1 MDYIE
6 SPTIELKSKYTNS
19 YLKSVSAFATF
30 DGGEV
35 YFGVDEDTREVVGID
50 DPTET
55 KLKIENAIHDTISP
69 TPPYTLEMVQ
79 EDGKDI
85 IILTVTHGKE
95 GPYFYNGNVY
105 HRADTSSAPLSKA
118 EVRRLIMEFDDID
131 YDELPSTQSDLTFAV
146 LGRYVKEVLGIR
158 NTNLDI
164 LKTLGLYHRNQYNR
178 AAQLLADENNIKA
191 SSIDIVR
198 FGETESIFKERA
210 TISGRSLLLQYES
223 ALKMFDKW
231 YHSYEEIVG
240 FFREERIPI
249 PREAYRESIA
259 NAIIHRDFLI
269 NSTIRVL
276 MYDGRIEIISP
287 GKLPYGV
294 TEDNYL
300 NGEVSVPRNS
310 IVAEVFHRL
319 GIIEKLA
326 TGILRIKN
334 EYKEFVEMPTFSIK
348 DNLIKIVLPKI
359 RYVNNLEQHSVEE
372 SIFVLLKDNG
382 SMSRSSLETATGLG
396 KTRLVEVLNNL
407 IENGKIERKGK
418 SRGVK
423 YGLKGER

>member
-6 SPTIELKSKYTNS
+6 SPTIELKLKYTNS
-19 YLKSVSAFATF
+19 YLKSVSAFASF
-30 DGGEV
+30 DGGKV
-35 YFGVDEDTREVVGID
+35 YFGVDEGTRKVVGVD
-50 DPTET
+50 NPTET

-69 TPPYTLEMVQ
+69 TPPYTLRVVQ
-79 EDGKDI
+79 EDDKDI
-85 IILTVTHGKE
+85 VILTVTHGKE

-118 EVRRLIMEFDDID
+118 EVRRLIMEFDDVD
-131 YDELPSTQSDLTFAV
+131 YDELPSTQSDLTFTV
-146 LGRYVKEVLGIR
+146 LERYVKEVLNIR

-191 SSIDIVR
+191 SGIDLVR
-198 FGETESIFKERA
+198 FGETESIFRERV
-210 TISGRSLLLQYES
+210 TISGKSLLLQYES
-223 ALKMFDKW
+223 ALEMFDKW
-231 YHSYEEIVG
+231 YHPYEEVVG
-240 FFREERIPI
+240 FFREERISI

-276 MYDGRIEIISP
+276 MYDDRIEITSP

-319 GIIEKLA
+319 NIIEKLA

-334 EYKEFVEMPTFSIK
+334 EYRDFAEIPSFSIK
-348 DNLIKIVLPKI
+348 DNLIKIILPTV
-359 RYVNNLEQHSVEE
+359 RYMDSLKQHGTEE
-372 SIFVLLKDNG
+372 SILILLKDNG

-407 IENGKIERKGK
+407 VENGKIERKGK

-423 YGLKGER
+423 YELKGEE